1 MTWRLDTI
9 SITNFKAFKN
19 EQTIEL
25 NGKNYLLYGD
35 NGSGKSSIFWSLYTL
50 YQSCYKKEE
59 TKVRKYFDVT
69 NDENLLNRYVSNPD
83 SSIVA
88 TFMDVDNAANIKE
101 IKMSNNDLSIVGT
114 TDTFTIATVTFSDF
128 FNYQKQSSLFDY
140 CNSEDND
147 VFKPFLRDLFPF
159 IKLRNKMVK
168 IDGNEVDSDSAFE
181 AWTYLVD
188 AVDKELKNDDG
199 SLIYEEDDKYKKYQE
214 ALYQFNEDFKIAIE
228 GIEGNVGRLLHSKM
242 ELPNVNLLFEYK
254 EATFNDTIN
263 GNGLKDGKLHAGK
276 ILISAEDTNI
286 ADANKRKIKHPRTYF
301 NEATLSK
308 IALAIRLAVFE
319 NKASFY
325 DSDGAKLL
333 FVDDLLVTFDMRNR
347 IDVMNIL
354 LGYAESY
361 QLLIFTHDRAFYNMF
376 KNHLL
381 DMEQHKKWKF
391 AQIYMQGNG
400 HQVPKIVEE
409 KSNLDMAKKY
419 FDENDCVASAVYLR
433 KECEKIAKSL
443 LELRYLCAENVVI
456 GKIPTMSL
464 GDLLNNLKKEFDD
477 CKLVFNFC
485 DLSILRKDLMNIS
498 VHDDAYTQIYRNEL
512 EKAIVIVEKL
522 RKIKRTVICDKD
534 ELERIIFDFTISEQV
549 TDGRRRKKK
558 KSISF
563 KFCFLQ
569 TFSRFVNEGN
579 SYYQNAKVKVTSSA
593 VIAECPN
600 IRELTNNTI
609 LNFQDFCTLLDD
621 KFSNVDL
628 GECVSYNGT
637 KLKNYKR

>member
-147 VFKPFLRDLFPF
+147 AFKPFLRDLFPF

-188 AVDKELKNDDG
+188 AVDKELKHDDG

-214 ALYQFNEDFKIAIE
+214 ALYQFNEDFKIAIV

-433 KECEKIAKSL
+433 KECEKIAKLSNL
-443 LELRYLCAENVVI
+443 
-456 GKIPTMSL
+456 
-464 GDLLNNLKKEFDD
+464 LKKEHNIIIAASDTFRAAAIEQ
-477 CKLVFNFC
+477 LEEWANR
-485 DLSILRKDLMNIS
+485 LSVSIVKGQQAGDPAS
-498 VHDDAYTQIYRNEL
+498 VLFSALD
-512 EKAIVIVEKL
+512 KAKSINADIVIVDTAGRFHNQDNLIRQLEKMK
-522 RKIKRTVICDKD
+522 KIST
-534 ELERIIFDFTISEQV
+534 ERFSEFNFIPILVLDANVGHNGIEQ
-549 TDGRRRKKK
+549 
-558 KSISF
+558 
-563 KFCFLQ
+563 
-569 TFSRFVNEGN
+569 
-579 SYYQNAKVKVTSSA
+579 AKVFTDSLNIEGAIVSKMDSSA
-593 VIAECPN
+593 KGGVAISVAYYLSLPIFYLGYGEKVDDFKEFDIEN
-600 IRELTNNTI
+600 FVDSI
-609 LNFQDFCTLLDD
+609 L
-621 KFSNVDL
+621 K
-628 GECVSYNGT
+628 
-637 KLKNYKR
+637 